1 MNTTE
6 KELGVFIKFNNR
18 TNKNCK
24 YITVGCPDCDEKRTI
39 LYYKYKCRKS
49 DSCLKCNGLKH
60 LPVKKSHNLSQT
72 KVYRKYHNMLRR
84 CYDETNKDFKNYGG
98 RGIGVADEW
107 LLPEQ
112 GIINFNNWLK
122 DNGWDENSKLQ
133 LDRIDND
140 GDYEPS
146 NCQLIT
152 QLENLRKVNN
162 LFGIKGRKVIK
173 KPPEYKDLMEG
184 LKATT
189 KLEEE
194 NLVPLWDFLDGLGKK
209 LK

>member
-1 MNTTE
+1 MNQYQKDIVITN
-6 KELGVFIKFNNR
+6 KFNCK
-18 TNKNCK
+18 TNKMCK

-39 LYYKYKCRKS
+39 LYSKYKTRKT
-49 DSCLKCNGLKH
+49 DSCLKCNGIKH

-98 RGIGVADEW
+98 RGIGVADSW
-107 LLPEQ
+107 LLPDK
-112 GIINFNNWLK
+112 GLLNFNNWLME
-122 DNGWDENSKLQ
+122 NGWNEESKLQ

-140 GDYEPS
+140 KDYEPS
-146 NCQLIT
+146 NCQLIS
-152 QLENLRKVNN
+152 QLENLSKVEN

-173 KPPEYKDLMEG
+173 KPTLYRDLMEG

-194 NLVPLWDFLDGLGKK
+194 NLVPLWDFLEGIGKK